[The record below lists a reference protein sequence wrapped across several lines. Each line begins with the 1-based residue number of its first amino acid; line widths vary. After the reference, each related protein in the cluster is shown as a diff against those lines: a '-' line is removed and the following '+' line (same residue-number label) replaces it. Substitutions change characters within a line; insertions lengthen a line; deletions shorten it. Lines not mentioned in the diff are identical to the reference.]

1 MKTAKMVDHEAKV
14 GSINQFT
21 TLQTAKSDELNSDTS
36 LKTETQVS
44 FYKFL
49 VTICLPQRF
58 GPSIL
63 SVFLFSSSSF
73 FSFASSCLWL

>member
-44 FYKFL
+44 FYKLL
-49 VTICLPQRF
+49 VTI
-58 GPSIL
+58 
-63 SVFLFSSSSF
+63 
-73 FSFASSCLWL
+73 